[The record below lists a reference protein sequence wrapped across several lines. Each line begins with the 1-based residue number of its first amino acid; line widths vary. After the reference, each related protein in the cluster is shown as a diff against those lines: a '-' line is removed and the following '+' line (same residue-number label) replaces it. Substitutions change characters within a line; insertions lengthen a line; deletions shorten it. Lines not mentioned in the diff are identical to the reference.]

1 MLRFRQRSAKFKAR
15 RMAPR
20 PKRHSVTR
28 RFEYDDDDWEPE
40 VGQPD
45 ERVDAIQGQSQS

>member
-1 MLRFRQRSAKFKAR
+1 MLGFRRRSAKFKAR
-15 RMAPR
+15 RGAPR
-20 PKRHSVTR
+20 LKRHSVIR

-45 ERVDAIQGQSQS
+45 ERFEAAQDQSQP

>member
-1 MLRFRQRSAKFKAR
+1 MLRFRPRSAKFKAKR
-15 RMAPR
+15 VAPR
-20 PKRHSVTR
+20 PRRFSAIR

-45 ERVDAIQGQSQS
+45 ERVEAAQGQFQP

>member
-1 MLRFRQRSAKFKAR
+1 MLRFRLRSAKFRAGR
-15 RMAPR
+15 IAPR
-20 PKRHSVTR
+20 PNRRSAIR

-45 ERVDAIQGQSQS
+45 ERAEAAQGQCQS

>member
-1 MLRFRQRSAKFKAR
+1 MLRSRLRPAKLKAR
-15 RMAPR
+15 RVAPR
-20 PKRHSVTR
+20 PKRRSATR

-45 ERVDAIQGQSQS
+45 ERVEAAQGRSQP